1 MHSEK
6 AVRLFAEQL
15 KARHLMSYNHL
26 NSMQILRMQHADE
39 LKYLTDAH
47 QEEMNELLAS
57 QLEERKANHIV
68 DKSHQKQSNS
78 HNDVRGIDL
87 RRQLE
92 RAALIPLPP
101 LIKPN
106 SLAAK
111 RTIQRIPLRTAPR
124 QESTSHQFNL
134 NIKGNS
140 LLKQEQYGIDRV
152 RMWKRKAKSNSNTTK
167 HESNKH
173 NVVSSR
179 QTQIQVQDN
188 KENIEST
195 SIEEYEIDEL
205 PPKTPRYSPTKF

>member
-1 MHSEK
+1 
-6 AVRLFAEQL
+6 
-15 KARHLMSYNHL
+15 
-26 NSMQILRMQHADE
+26 MQILKMQHADE

-57 QLEERKANHIV
+57 QFEERKVNQIV
-68 DKSHQKQSNS
+68 EKSHKKESNA
-78 HNDVRGIDL
+78 HNNERGIDL

-101 LIKPN
+101 LIKTN

-111 RTIQRIPLRTAPR
+111 RSIQRIPLRTAPR
-124 QESTSHQFNL
+124 QENCSHQIHL

-152 RMWKRKAKSNSNTTK
+152 RMWKRQAKTNSNTTK
-167 HESNKH
+167 KESNKLSMI
-173 NVVSSR
+173 SSR
-179 QTQIQVQDN
+179 QTSSQVLNN
-188 KENIEST
+188 KENIESM
-195 SIEEYEIDEL
+195 IEEYEIDEL